1 MYSTFKKRFPRVWRL
16 AAGAL
21 LFFLALPASW
31 SEAVSG
37 EAFVMDVVREPSPDR
52 VYISAA
58 IKGAFTPEIVET
70 IESGTPVTFTYF
82 LQLKKRRPILWN
94 KRVRKLVIKRMV
106 KFDTLKK
113 EHLTWEKRA
122 GSAGEIDFDAET
134 AWLEYKNGDE
144 QGGASSGSAGAKQA
158 MEPVIIKGRNELRR
172 WMTRL
177 EKIDLGPVKDLTPG
191 ARYYAQVRCEMKSI
205 KLIPPF
211 NYILFFLALWDFDTG
226 WGSSTTFTIEEA
238 APAGGAGGG

>member
-1 MYSTFKKRFPRVWRL
+1 MWRF
-16 AAGAL
+16 AACALL
-21 LFFLALPASW
+21 LFFVIPASS

-37 EAFVMDVVREPSPDR
+37 EAFVLDVVREPSPDR
-52 VYISAA
+52 VYISAS

-82 LQLKKRRPILWN
+82 LQLKRRRPILWN
-94 KRVRKLVIKRMV
+94 ETVRKLAIKRMV

-113 EHLTWEKRA
+113 EYLTWEKRA
-122 GSAGEIDFDAET
+122 ENAGEIDFGAEA
-134 AWLEYKNGDE
+134 AWLEYKNGGDKE
-144 QGGASSGSAGAKQA
+144 NPSPEDGEAKKA
-158 MEPVIIKGRNELRR
+158 MDPVIIKDKAELRR
-172 WMTRL
+172 WMARL
-177 EKIDLGPVKDLTPG
+177 EKIDLGQVREMSPG
-191 ARYYAQVRCEMKSI
+191 ARYYARVRCEMKSI

-211 NYILFFLALWDFDTG
+211 NYILFFLTLWDFDTE